1 MSTKMGM
8 GTGTLSEKRK
18 NSGGS
23 MGGNPSQTAPNGGGS
38 SSGGMGD
45 ADIAGIIDASAGG
58 LDSIT
63 NMVGMFTGKP
73 TEEETNYSGPP
84 PEKKKTSP
92 LVWIGGGVLV
102 LLLIAL
108 LISSKN
114 GQATIPEA

>member
-1 MSTKMGM
+1 MGM
-8 GTGTLSEKRK
+8 GTLSEKRTGT
-18 NSGGS
+18 NSSGS
-23 MGGNPSQTAPNGGGS
+23 MGGNPSQTAPEGGGGS
-38 SSGGMGD
+38 SGGGMGD
-45 ADIAGIIDASAGG
+45 ADIAGIIGASAGG

-73 TEEETNYSGPP
+73 TAEETNRTAAPP

-92 LVWIGGGVLV
+92 FVWVVGGVLV

-114 GQATIPEA
+114 GQATSPQT

>member
-8 GTGTLSEKRK
+8 GTLSEKRTGTK
-18 NSGGS
+18 SSGS
-23 MGGNPSQTAPNGGGS
+23 MGGNLDQTAPSGGG
-38 SSGGMGD
+38 GGMGD
-45 ADIAGIIDASAGG
+45 SDIAGIIDASAGG

-73 TEEETNYSGPP
+73 AATETNYTAPP
-84 PEKKKTSP
+84 PEKKKVSP
-92 LVWIGGGVLV
+92 FVWIGGGVLV

-114 GQATIPEA
+114 GQSTSPQT